1 MLATY
6 TWCVPPGPGTTSS
19 TKSLSRRIVLW
30 TGVALF
36 VTLALLA
43 WVGSRLVRDRVLR
56 DADAAMLQAVE
67 QAALV
72 VNGVVAERERQVR
85 LLATL
90 PDVVDAA
97 RLGSERAA
105 QLGLIGQPL
114 EVAERRFDSTRT
126 LNVDPRTRR
135 FLLDR
140 AASLDLAEVLLTDVH
155 GFNAITTELTS
166 DFVQSD
172 EASWQV
178 AMSQGITPAEASYDE
193 SARQVSIAVSG
204 AVRERDSAPA
214 VGVLKVVF
222 GLAALQE
229 AMNDAATQGEI
240 AVELIDAEG
249 RVIASSARPADL
261 KVIPGHETIPRLDST
276 PIIRFNDGTA
286 RRASVRSANGN
297 AWRVVAHTPEA
308 LVAAELR
315 SANTMLGLSA
325 LAVFL
330 VLAAALAAMNTFM
343 TKRIAV
349 PAATLAGVVESVA
362 GGNLS
367 VRMAESTADD
377 EIGRLGRAT
386 SKMIGGL
393 RALTVAI
400 KGSARETA
408 GMAMDLTA
416 SSEEMAASSQEIAQT
431 SVELSRQ
438 SAEMAQTIQEMVSGS
453 SRLVDLSAAL
463 TAGVS
468 EGVKRNEQLR
478 ALARENG
485 QRLIASARELEVLV
499 GEVQS
504 STTAAEALGV
514 ASQEIREFVE
524 LVQYMARQ
532 SKLLAFSASMEASRA
547 GEGGAGFAVVAK
559 EVQRLADGSSE
570 AAEKTEKVVT
580 ALLQRVEETRAS
592 SSRTA
597 VTVERV
603 RRTTQHGLEAF
614 GNVEAAV
621 ADTEAWTAV
630 VERASVTS
638 NTVAQDTTQRLDAL
652 ARGTEA
658 FAQAMEEVA
667 ASAEEQSAS
676 TQEIASTAADLAT
689 TAEKLAEQAGAF
701 RLDG

>member
-1 MLATY
+1 M
-6 TWCVPPGPGTTSS
+6 PPGPGTSS

-36 VTLALLA
+36 LLLA
-43 WVGSRLVRDRVLR
+43 ILAWAGSRLVKDRALR
-56 DADAAMLQAVE
+56 DADLAVLQAAE
-67 QAALV
+67 QASLV
-72 VNGVVAERERQVR
+72 VNRVVVERERQVR
-85 LLATL
+85 LLASL

-97 RLGSERAA
+97 RLGAERAT
-105 QLGLIGQPL
+105 QLGLVGQPL
-114 EVAERRFDSTRT
+114 DVAEKRYDSTRS

-140 AASLDLAEVLLTDVH
+140 AASLDLAEVLLTDVN

-172 EASWQV
+172 EGSWQM
-178 AMSQGITPAEASYDE
+178 AMSRGITPAEASYDE
-193 SARQVSIAVSG
+193 SAKQVSIAVSA
-204 AVRERDSAPA
+204 AVREQDSAPA
-214 VGVLKVVF
+214 VGVMKVVY
-222 GLAALQE
+222 GLAALQG
-229 AMNDAATQGEI
+229 AVNDAATQGEI
-240 AVELIDAEG
+240 AVDLIDAEG
-249 RVIASSARPADL
+249 RVITSSARPADL
-261 KVIPGHETIPRLDST
+261 KPLPGHETLPKQGFT
-276 PIIRFNDGTA
+276 PIVQFDDGSAQRAAIR
-286 RRASVRSANGN
+286 RANGN
-297 AWRVVAHTPEA
+297 AWRVIARTPEA
-308 LVAAELR
+308 LVAAGMR
-315 SANTMLGLSA
+315 SSNTMLGIAA
-325 LAVFL
+325 LTVFM
-330 VLAAALAAMNTFM
+330 VIAAALAAMNTFM
-343 TKRIAV
+343 TRRIAV

-367 VRMAESTADD
+367 VTMAESTADD

-386 SKMIGGL
+386 SKMVGGL

-400 KGSARETA
+400 KGSAKETA
-408 GMAMDLTA
+408 GMAMDLTS

-431 SVELSRQ
+431 SVDLSRQ
-438 SAEMAQTIQEMVSGS
+438 SAEMAHTIQEMVAGS

-463 TAGVS
+463 MAGVT

-485 QRLIASARELEVLV
+485 QRLVASARELEVLV

-504 STTAAEALGV
+504 STAAAEALGT

-532 SKLLAFSASMEASRA
+532 SKLLSFSASMEASRA
-547 GEGGAGFAVVAK
+547 GEAGAGFAVVAK

-570 AAEKTEKVVT
+570 AAEKTEKVV
-580 ALLQRVEETRAS
+580 AGLLQKVEETRAS
-592 SSRTA
+592 SARTA

-603 RRTTQHGLEAF
+603 RKTTQHGLEAF
-614 GNVEAAV
+614 GHVEAAV

-630 VERASVTS
+630 VERASITS
-638 NTVAQDTTQRLDAL
+638 SNVAQDTTQRLDAL

-676 TQEIASTAADLAT
+676 TEEIASTAADLAV
-689 TAEKLAEQAGAF
+689 TAERLAEQAGAF
-701 RLDG
+701 RLEG

>member
-1 MLATY
+1 M
-6 TWCVPPGPGTTSS
+6 PPGPGTTSS

-43 WVGSRLVRDRVLR
+43 WGGSRLVRDRVLR
-56 DADAAMLQAVE
+56 EADAAVLQAVE

-72 VNGVVAERERQVR
+72 INAVIAERERQVR

-114 EVAERRFDSTRT
+114 ETAERRFDSTRT

-135 FLLDR
+135 FLLER

-172 EASWQV
+172 EASWQQ
-178 AMSQGITPAEASYDE
+178 AMSLGITPAEASYDE
-193 SARQVSIAVSG
+193 SARQVSIAVSA
-204 AVRERDSAPA
+204 AVRESDGAPA
-214 VGVLKVVF
+214 VGVMKVVF
-222 GLAALQE
+222 GLAALLE
-229 AMNDAATQGEI
+229 ATNDAATQGEI

-249 RVIASSARPADL
+249 RVIASSTRPADL
-261 KVIPGHETIPRLDST
+261 KPLPGHEALPKADSARIF
-276 PIIRFNDGTA
+276 PFDDG
-286 RRASVRSANGN
+286 REQRASVRQANGK
-297 AWRVVAHTPEA
+297 AWRVLAHTPNT
-308 LVAAELR
+308 LVATELR
-315 SANTMLGLSA
+315 NANTILGMSG

-343 TKRIAV
+343 DKRIAI
-349 PAATLAGVVESVA
+349 PAAALAGVVESVA

-367 VRMAESTADD
+367 VRMADSTADD

-386 SKMIGGL
+386 TKMVGGL

-400 KGSARETA
+400 KGSAKEAA

-438 SAEMAQTIQEMVSGS
+438 SAEMAHTIQEMLGGS
-453 SRLVDLSAAL
+453 SRLVELSAAL
-463 TAGVS
+463 TAGVT

-504 STTAAEALGV
+504 STAAAEALGA

-580 ALLQRVEETRAS
+580 ALLQKVEETRAS

-614 GNVEAAV
+614 GHVEAAV
-621 ADTEAWTAV
+621 ADTEAWTSV

-638 NTVAQDTTQRLDAL
+638 TSVAQDTTQRLDAL

-676 TQEIASTAADLAT
+676 TEEIASTAADLAT
-689 TAEKLAEQAGAF
+689 TAEKLSEQAGAF

>member
-1 MLATY
+1 VAIFLILAALA
-6 TWCVPPGPGTTSS
+6 WGG
-19 TKSLSRRIVLW
+19 SRIARGRIIREAN
-30 TGVALF
+30 TGV
-36 VTLALLA
+36 
-43 WVGSRLVRDRVLR
+43 
-56 DADAAMLQAVE
+56 LQAAE

-72 VNGVVAERERQVR
+72 IDRVVAERERQVR
-85 LLATL
+85 LLASL

-97 RLGSERAA
+97 RLGGQRATE
-105 QLGLIGQPL
+105 LGLVGQPL
-114 EVAERRFDSTRT
+114 EVAEQRFDSTRT

-155 GFNAITTELTS
+155 GFNAITTERTS

-172 EASWQV
+172 EASWQLAV
-178 AMSQGITPAEASYDE
+178 TRGITPAEASYDE

-204 AVRERDSAPA
+204 AVRETDSAPPA
-214 VGVLKVVF
+214 GVLKVVY
-222 GLAALQE
+222 GLAALQ
-229 AMNDAATQGEI
+229 AAVNDAATEEEI
-240 AVELIDAEG
+240 AVELIDSEG

-261 KVIPGHETIPRLDST
+261 KPLPGHESVPAVPTT
-276 PIIRFNDGTA
+276 AIIEFNDGA
-286 RRASVRSANGN
+286 EQRASVRTANGR

-308 LVAAELR
+308 LVATELN
-315 SANTMLGLSA
+315 SSNAMLGVAA

-343 TKRIAV
+343 TRRIAA

-362 GGNLS
+362 GGNLA
-367 VRMAESTADD
+367 VRVGESTADD
-377 EIGRLGRAT
+377 EIGRLSRAT
-386 SKMIGGL
+386 SKMVGGL
-393 RALTVAI
+393 RSLTVAI
-400 KGSARETA
+400 KASAKETA

-438 SAEMAQTIQEMVSGS
+438 SAEMAHTIQEMVAGS
-453 SRLVDLSAAL
+453 NRLVDLSSAL
-463 TAGVS
+463 TAGVA

-504 STTAAEALGV
+504 STTAAEALAT

-580 ALLQRVEETRAS
+580 ALLQ
-592 SSRTA
+592 
-597 VTVERV
+597 
-603 RRTTQHGLEAF
+603 
-614 GNVEAAV
+614 
-621 ADTEAWTAV
+621 
-630 VERASVTS
+630 
-638 NTVAQDTTQRLDAL
+638 
-652 ARGTEA
+652 
-658 FAQAMEEVA
+658 
-667 ASAEEQSAS
+667 
-676 TQEIASTAADLAT
+676 
-689 TAEKLAEQAGAF
+689 
-701 RLDG
+701 

>member
-1 MLATY
+1 
-6 TWCVPPGPGTTSS
+6 VPPVPGTTSS

-36 VTLALLA
+36 LTLAALA
-43 WVGSRLVRDRVLR
+43 WVGSRLVRDRILR
-56 DADAAMLQAVE
+56 DADSSVLQAAE
-67 QAALV
+67 QAELV
-72 VNGVVAERERQVR
+72 IDRVVAERERQVR
-85 LLATL
+85 LLASL

-97 RLGSERAA
+97 RLGSERAT
-105 QLGLIGQPL
+105 QLGLVGQPL
-114 EVAERRFDSTRT
+114 EVAEQRFDSTRS

-155 GFNAITTELTS
+155 GFNAITTERTS

-172 EASWQV
+172 EASWQQ
-178 AMSQGITPAEASYDE
+178 AMSRGITPAEASYDE
-193 SARQVSIAVSG
+193 SAQQVSIGVSG

-214 VGVLKVVF
+214 VGVLKVVY
-222 GLAALQE
+222 GLGALQE
-229 AMNDAATQGEI
+229 AVNDAATQEVLS
-240 AVELIDAEG
+240 VELIDAAG
-249 RVIASSARPADL
+249 LVIASSTRPADL
-261 KVIPGHETIPRLDST
+261 KPLPGRETLPAAGVGTIVE
-276 PIIRFNDGTA
+276 FNDGSEH
-286 RRASVRSANGN
+286 RASVRNANGN
-297 AWRVVAHTPEA
+297 AWRVVAHTPQA
-308 LVAAELR
+308 LVSGEL
-315 SANTMLGLSA
+315 SSSYTMLGLGA

-343 TKRIAV
+343 TKRIAM

-362 GGNLS
+362 GGNLG
-367 VRMAESTADD
+367 VRVTESTADD

-386 SKMIGGL
+386 SKMVGGL
-393 RALTVAI
+393 RALTIAI
-400 KGSARETA
+400 KGSAKETA

-438 SAEMAQTIQEMVSGS
+438 SAEMAHTIQEMLAGS
-453 SRLVDLSAAL
+453 SRLVELSAAL
-463 TAGVS
+463 TAGVT

-504 STTAAEALGV
+504 STAAAEALAA

-547 GEGGAGFAVVAK
+547 GESGAGFAVVAK

-580 ALLQRVEETRAS
+580 ALLQKVEETRAT

-614 GNVEAAV
+614 GHVEAAV
-621 ADTEAWTAV
+621 ADTEAWTSV
-630 VERASVTS
+630 VEQASVTS
-638 NTVAQDTTQRLDAL
+638 SSVAQDTTHRLDAL

-676 TQEIASTAADLAT
+676 TEEIASTAANLAA
-689 TAEKLAEQAGAF
+689 TAEKLTDQAGAF
-701 RLDG
+701 RLEG

>member
-1 MLATY
+1 M
-6 TWCVPPGPGTTSS
+6 
-19 TKSLSRRIVLW
+19 
-30 TGVALF
+30 
-36 VTLALLA
+36 
-43 WVGSRLVRDRVLR
+43 
-56 DADAAMLQAVE
+56 
-67 QAALV
+67 
-72 VNGVVAERERQVR
+72 
-85 LLATL
+85 
-90 PDVVDAA
+90 
-97 RLGSERAA
+97 
-105 QLGLIGQPL
+105 
-114 EVAERRFDSTRT
+114 
-126 LNVDPRTRR
+126 
-135 FLLDR
+135 
-140 AASLDLAEVLLTDVH
+140 
-155 GFNAITTELTS
+155 
-166 DFVQSD
+166 
-172 EASWQV
+172 
-178 AMSQGITPAEASYDE
+178 
-193 SARQVSIAVSG
+193 
-204 AVRERDSAPA
+204 
-214 VGVLKVVF
+214 VF
-222 GLAALQE
+222 GLAALLE
-229 AMNDAATQGEI
+229 ATNEAATQGEI

-249 RVIASSARPADL
+249 RVIASSTRPADL
-261 KVIPGHETIPRLDST
+261 KALPGHQALPKADSAR
-276 PIIRFNDGTA
+276 IFSFNDG
-286 RRASVRSANGN
+286 REQRASLRPANGN
-297 AWRVVAHTPEA
+297 AWRVLAHTPNS

-315 SANTMLGLSA
+315 SANTILGMSG

-343 TKRIAV
+343 DKRIAM
-349 PAATLAGVVESVA
+349 PAAALAGVVESVA
-362 GGNLS
+362 GGDLS

-386 SKMIGGL
+386 TKMVGGL

-400 KGSARETA
+400 KGSAREAA

-438 SAEMAQTIQEMVSGS
+438 SAEMAHTIQEMLNGS
-453 SRLVDLSAAL
+453 SRLVELSAAL
-463 TAGVS
+463 TAGVT

-485 QRLIASARELEVLV
+485 QRLIASAQELEVLV

-504 STTAAEALGV
+504 STTAAEALGA

-580 ALLQRVEETRAS
+580 ALLQKVEETRAS

-614 GNVEAAV
+614 GHVEAAV

-638 NTVAQDTTQRLDAL
+638 TSVAQDTTQRLDAL

-676 TQEIASTAADLAT
+676 TEEIASTAADLAT
-689 TAEKLAEQAGAF
+689 TAEKLSEQAGAF